1 MRLDIVSLFPEI
13 SRAVL
18 NESIIGRAQR
28 RGIVAIRHIDLRDYA
43 FDERGTV
50 DDSPFGGGAGML
62 LKPDVIFRCLGE
74 LADDDA
80 RTVLM
85 CPQGRRFCQSIA
97 SEYAACGHIIM
108 FCGHYE
114 GVDERVRQALFDDEL
129 SLGDFVLTNGVIAA
143 SVMADAIIRLMPGV
157 LGKDESSEDESFGHE
172 PLLEYPHFTRPADF
186 KGLSVPEQLMSG
198 NHGEV
203 ESWRREQRII
213 RTAARRPDLLRQVLD
228 SSPFASILEK
238 SGDNN
243 GKHRKEENHD

>member
-28 RGIVAIRHIDLRDYA
+28 RGLVAVRHIDLRDYA

-74 LADDDA
+74 LATPA
-80 RTVLM
+80 TRTVLM
-85 CPQGRRFCQSIA
+85 CPQGRRFCQRIA
-97 SEYAACGHIIM
+97 SEYAAYEHIIL

-114 GVDERVRQALFDDEL
+114 GVDERARQALFDDEL

-143 SVMADAIIRLMPGV
+143 AVMADAIIRLMPGV
-157 LGKDESSEDESFGHE
+157 LGKDESSEDESFGNA
-172 PLLEYPHFTRPADF
+172 PMLEYPHYTRPAEF
-186 KGLSVPEQLMSG
+186 KGMETPEPLLSG
-198 NHGEV
+198 DHGDV
-203 ESWRREQRII
+203 ENWRREQRMI
-213 RTAARRPDLLRQVLD
+213 RTAARRPDLLRQALD
-228 SSPFASILEK
+228 SGPIASIFEK

-243 GKHRKEENHD
+243 GKH